1 MQPMATARSEQVDL
15 SVTPYYHCMTRCVR
29 RAFLCGEDHYSGKNF
44 DHRKEW
50 VRDRLRFLTS
60 LFAIDVCAYAVMSNH
75 LHVVLHVDAERADA
89 WSEAETVRRY
99 TTLYPMSKRRWEAK
113 ISKAERGTLL
123 AAWRE
128 RLTSISWL
136 MRALSEFIARKA
148 NQEEGSRGRFWEGR
162 FKSQALLDEKGLLTC
177 MAYVDLNPVR
187 AGLAKSLEAS
197 DFTSIQERLQYMA
210 KKKSQRR
217 KQSAPKTLAALH
229 GQAPSGQSTHIV
241 PMSIEDYIGLL
252 KWTGSV
258 LAPGKR
264 GKLATGPVTT
274 TAPSR
279 TTVPKRHS
287 AQPNMLRERGIS
299 PEGWITAMRNQALGT
314 TAFLGS
320 VESLDALAV
329 QRNRKWLRGIGLAR
343 QMAA

>member
-1 MQPMATARSEQVDL
+1 MATARSEQVDL
-15 SVTPYYHCMTRCVR
+15 SVTSYYHGMTRCVR

-60 LFAIDVCAYAVMSNH
+60 LFAIDICAYAVMSNH
-75 LHVVLHVDAERADA
+75 LHVVLHVDQERSET
-89 WSEAETVRRY
+89 WSEVETVTRY
-99 TTLYPMSKRRWEAK
+99 TALYPMSKRRWEAK
-113 ISKAERGTLL
+113 LSQAERKKLL
-123 AAWRE
+123 SEWRE

-148 NQEEGSRGRFWEGR
+148 NQEEGTRGRFWEGR
-162 FKSQALLDEKGLLTC
+162 FKSQALLDEKGVLTC

-187 AGLAKSLEAS
+187 AGLAKTLEAS
-197 DFTSIQERLQYMA
+197 DFTSIQERLQDMA

-217 KQSAPKTLAALH
+217 KRNAPKTLAAMH
-229 GQAPSGQSTHIV
+229 GQATAGQSKHIL

-264 GKLATGPVTT
+264 GKLAAA
-274 TAPSR
+274 APPR
-279 TTVPKRHS
+279 AKATQPD
-287 AQPNMLRERGIS
+287 AQPTILRERGIS
-299 PEGWITAMRNQALGT
+299 PEGWITAMRNQGLGA

-320 VESLDALAV
+320 VESLDALAI
-329 QRNRKWLRGIGLAR
+329 QRGRKWLRGIGLAR